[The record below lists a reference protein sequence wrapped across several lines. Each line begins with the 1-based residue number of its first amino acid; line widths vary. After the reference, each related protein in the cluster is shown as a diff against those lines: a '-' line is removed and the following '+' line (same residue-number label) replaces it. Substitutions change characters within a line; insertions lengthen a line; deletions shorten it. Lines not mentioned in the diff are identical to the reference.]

1 MHANV
6 AVHGLRTGQRATLY
20 RSRGINSFQ
29 LLWDGTRW
37 HVMSIFW
44 HQETEDTPIPA
55 PYLPED

>member
-1 MHANV
+1 A
-6 AVHGLRTGQRATLY
+6 
-20 RSRGINSFQ
+20 RGINSFQ